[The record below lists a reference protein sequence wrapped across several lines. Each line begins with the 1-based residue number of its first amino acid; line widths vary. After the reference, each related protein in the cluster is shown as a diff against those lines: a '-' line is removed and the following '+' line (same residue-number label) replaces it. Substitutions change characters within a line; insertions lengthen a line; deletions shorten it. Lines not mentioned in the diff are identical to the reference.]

1 MGSGF
6 RTFAASEVLTS
17 SNVQN
22 YLMTQSVMYFA
33 STAARD
39 AAITA
44 PVAGMV
50 AFIDS
55 NDANEGL
62 YVYHGAT
69 GGWRKGPGWNAPWGF
84 VASATASANLN
95 TSGTTEATIVST
107 GSFTAVANRYYL
119 ITACTS
125 SYGSTSADVFTM
137 RVRNGSL
144 TGTVLGYQNQSVQVG
159 GSVAYQTASVS
170 FVTTIAAGASA
181 GLFLTTQRTGGSGT
195 NFYNYIASPA
205 YVTITDIGPAGAP
218 A

>member
-22 YLMTQSVMYFA
+22 YLMTQSVMYFV
-33 STAARD
+33 SESARD
-39 AAITA
+39 TAITS

-69 GGWRKGPGWNAPWGF
+69 GGWRKGPGWNAPWGVVSSAQTSASAL
-84 VASATASANLN
+84 VASETV
-95 TSGTTEATIVST
+95 VST
-107 GSFTAVANRYYL
+107 GQAFTAVANRQYRW
-119 ITACTS
+119 TFTTS
-125 SYGSTSADVFTM
+125 TVGNVANDVFECLLRKNNVAGTAYAQRRFTTPPTGQSGLTISVFM
-137 RVRNGSL
+137 TPGAGAFTPVASFLRV
-144 TGTVLGYQNQSVQVG
+144 TGTGQAG
-159 GSVAYQTASVS
+159 TIQT
-170 FVTTIAAGASA
+170 IQH
-181 GLFLTTQRTGGSGT
+181 L
-195 NFYNYIASPA
+195 IE
-205 YVTITDIGPAGAP
+205 DIGPSGAP